1 MNTSQSRS
9 NALLLTLS
17 GLFLGIGFAPL
28 PLGFLAFFGFLPLLI
43 VLERSVHQE
52 QGFLRILRQLYWTFF
67 VFHGVSNWWV
77 SSWQREA
84 DPYLMIAGITLWI
97 GHPFFF
103 AVPMLAYVRLRK
115 RLGSGF
121 ALALLPLCWTAF
133 EWAHSLGEFSYPWQ
147 ALGYTQVY
155 NVPMLQS
162 ADIAGVWGLTF
173 VIVSVNACL
182 AHIYFA
188 FAEGNGKGNSEGNAE
203 GNVERNAGESFAVRC
218 TKALYL
224 RRTSVVLF
232 VWIFLVTISYGVW
245 RMRDFDHTELLA
257 RGQNVRMGI
266 VQPSINPWGKWRGS
280 PNEQVMLHVHLQD
293 SLRFALQQQNPPIT
307 RLDAVLWSE
316 TAIPYRILLPQN
328 YPYLAMLHAWTDSTK
343 TAILTGLPSDI
354 LYNSRKEAPITAS
367 VVPRLFDTLYMESF
381 NSATVIT
388 PTTRITPD
396 SVPNAFPAGIQIHRK
411 MRLTPF
417 AERVPYAEAFSFAVK
432 ALTWGVGISG
442 WGLGKEQKT
451 LDFMTSPDN
460 NSPDNNSP
468 DNNSPS
474 NTTAT
479 YAVRIGT
486 IICLES
492 IYPNFVREYP
502 LKGAN
507 LLAIITNDG
516 WFNGTPGPEQHYMIG
531 AMRAVENRRYLARCG
546 NTGVSGFLT
555 PTGSS
560 LQRTEINQQRA
571 IYAKLPLLSEQTLYS
586 RLGDWLPQ
594 LAAAIVIAMLLLSF
608 KKTM

>member
-1 MNTSQSRS
+1 MNTSQSRT
-9 NALLLTLS
+9 NALFLTLS
-17 GLFLGIGFAPL
+17 GLLLGIGFAPL
-28 PLGFLAFFGFLPLLI
+28 PLGFLAYFGFVPLLI
-43 VLERSVHQE
+43 VLERSVSQE
-52 QGFLRILRQLYWTFF
+52 QGFLRILRQLYWAFF

-115 RLGSGF
+115 RLGRGF

-155 NVPMLQS
+155 NLPMLQS

-182 AHIYFA
+182 AHILFA
-188 FAEGNGKGNSEGNAE
+188 FSEGKIERNIEGKTEENAE
-203 GNVERNAGESFAVRC
+203 ESFVVRF
-218 TKALYL
+218 TKTLYL
-224 RRTSVVLF
+224 RRESVVLL
-232 VWIFLVTISYGVW
+232 VWIFLITISYGAW
-245 RMRDFDHTELLA
+245 RMRDFDHAELLA

-280 PNEQVMLHVHLQD
+280 PNEQVLLHLHLQD
-293 SLRFALQQQNPPIT
+293 SLRFTLQQQHPPIT

-328 YPYLAMLHAWTDSTK
+328 YPYLAMLHAWTDSTN

-354 LYNSRKEAPITAS
+354 LYNSKKEAPITAS

-381 NSATVIT
+381 NSATVLT

-396 SVPNAFPAGIQIHRK
+396 SVPSAFPSGIQIHRK
-411 MRLTPF
+411 MHLTPF

-451 LDFMTSPDN
+451 LDFMTSP
-460 NSPDNNSP
+460 SH
-468 DNNSPS
+468 
-474 NTTAT
+474 TTAS
-479 YAVRIGT
+479 YAVSVGM

-507 LLAIITNDG
+507 ILAIITNDG

-531 AMRAVENRRYLARCG
+531 AMRSVENRRYLARCG
-546 NTGVSGFLT
+546 NTGISGFLT
-555 PTGSS
+555 PTGTS
-560 LQRTEINQQRA
+560 LERTAINEQRA
-571 IYAKLPLLSEQTLYS
+571 ISAELPLLSQQTLYS
-586 RLGDWLPQ
+586 RLGDWLPM
-594 LAAAIVIAMLLLSF
+594 LCAGIAVAMLLFSF
-608 KKTM
+608 KKTA